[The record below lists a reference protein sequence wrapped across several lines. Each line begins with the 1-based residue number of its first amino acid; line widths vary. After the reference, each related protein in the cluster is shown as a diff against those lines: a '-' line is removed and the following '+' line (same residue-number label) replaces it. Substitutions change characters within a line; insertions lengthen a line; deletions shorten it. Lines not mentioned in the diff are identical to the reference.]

1 MKSSNSLPRSVVPI
15 YPLFC
20 QNGLFIWWPKE
31 EDVNATAYVIQFLH
45 NDTTNPTV
53 FSEHIV
59 GTTKLIN
66 EIHNQ
71 HDIEGDLVKIAA
83 KTNVYA
89 NATVG
94 DIGNAT
100 ITEIRVDGNVTGI
113 LIPNANRLVV
123 RVLVPVF
130 DEDGELFQDMRYV
143 EWRTVC

>member
-1 MKSSNSLPRSVVPI
+1 M
-15 YPLFC
+15 
-20 QNGLFIWWPKE
+20 
-31 EDVNATAYVIQFLH
+31 NATAYVIQFLH
-45 NDTTNPTV
+45 NDTMNPTI

-59 GTTKLIN
+59 GTTKFIN

-71 HDIEGDLVKIAA
+71 RDIEGDLVKIAA

-100 ITEIRVDGNVTGI
+100 ITEIRVAGNVTGI

-130 DEDGELFQDMRYV
+130 DEDGEVYQDMRYV
-143 EWRTVC
+143 EWRTVRWKLLFFSTIPHSLFPTNLNYSMHTNRW